1 MTERKVDSREKKEI
15 LEQTVIDTDKLDK
28 APGEKTLAE
37 KLKEKKA
44 KERVKN
50 IKKYSILTFLALFSY
65 AVYFLFKP
73 FTGTLPYGICK
84 TFIELHVPYPE
95 TILLSEVSTTRKGGV
110 RIWFAYIDSFG
121 SYRLEPFV
129 CVFRANAQGAT
140 YLAEAKLGKLDIDPV
155 KVELFNKAIPYLA
168 TNPPDLT
175 IPTPIPDSLDS
186 IQFDFNRFRRP
197 IL

>member
-15 LEQTVIDTDKLDK
+15 LEQTVIDTEALDK
-28 APGEKTLAE
+28 EPGEKTLAD

-44 KERVKN
+44 RQRVTKMKRTGG
-50 IKKYSILTFLALFSY
+50 IVFLLAFSWLI
-65 AVYFLFKP
+65 YFLFKP
-73 FTGTLPYGICK
+73 FMGTVPYGICK
-84 TFIELHVPYPE
+84 TFIELNVPYPE

-110 RIWFAYIDSFG
+110 RIWFTYIDSFG

-129 CVFRANAQGAT
+129 CTFRTDDKGVT
-140 YLAEAKLGKLDIDPV
+140 FLAEVKLGKLDIDPV
-155 KVELFNKAIPYLA
+155 KVEQFNTAIPYLV

-175 IPTPIPDSLDS
+175 LPVPIPDSLNQ
-186 IQFDFNRFRRP
+186 IQFEFNRFRRP